1 MKLLITY
8 FLFLILFISCN
19 VKSEEINYGEDI
31 CNYCSMTIVDRLH
44 AAELV
49 TNKGKVFKF
58 DATECMI
65 NHLSENKSVVSLY
78 LTTDYL
84 NPEKLIDARKAY
96 YIISPNIPSPM
107 RANLSA
113 LATKEAAL
121 SLRADKQGELF
132 TWEELLIHLSQN
144 SNVSNRE

>member
-8 FLFLILFISCN
+8 FLFLNLFISCK

-49 TNKGKVFKF
+49 TNKGKVYKF

-65 NHLSENKSVVSLY
+65 NHLSENKSVVALY

-84 NPEKLIDARKAY
+84 NPEELIDARKAY

-121 SLRADKQGELF
+121 SLQEDKQGELF
-132 TWEELLIHLSQN
+132 TWEELLIHLRQK
-144 SNVSNRE
+144 E